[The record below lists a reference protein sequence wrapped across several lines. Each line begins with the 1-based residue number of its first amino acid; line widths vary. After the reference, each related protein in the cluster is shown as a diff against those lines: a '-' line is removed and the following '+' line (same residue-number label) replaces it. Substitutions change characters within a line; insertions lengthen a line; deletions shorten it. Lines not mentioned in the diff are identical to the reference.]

1 MARSIENDLNKLEWL
16 DGDRLIRITRSTRP
30 LDSLQELARAWDDI
44 RRALTFVDRSKVCL
58 LIDTRAAPGRN
69 DPEFEQ
75 AFAPIRSEITRGFLR
90 CAVLVRMTVSRL
102 QVQRH
107 ANSDGNDV
115 EVFTDEAQALAWL
128 REPLR
133 GGLIEATLAK

>member
-1 MARSIENDLNKLEWL
+1 MARSIENDLNKLERL
-16 DGDRLIRITRSTRP
+16 DGDRLIRITRSSRP
-30 LDSLQELARAWDDI
+30 LANLLDLGRAWDDI

-69 DPEFEQ
+69 DPEFER
-75 AFAPIRSEITRGFLR
+75 AFAPIRAEITRGFLR
-90 CAVLVRMTVSRL
+90 CAVLVRLTVSRL

-115 EVFTDEAQALAWL
+115 RVFTDEAEALAWL
-128 REPLR
+128 REPFG
-133 GGLIEATLAK
+133 GGLIEASSAK